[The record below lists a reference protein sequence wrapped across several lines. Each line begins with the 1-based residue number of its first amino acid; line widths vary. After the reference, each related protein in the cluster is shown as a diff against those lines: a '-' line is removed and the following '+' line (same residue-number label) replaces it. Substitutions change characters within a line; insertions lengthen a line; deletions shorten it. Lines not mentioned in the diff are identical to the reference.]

1 MKIRTINAHCAVVYR
16 YVNSGVGIETTVF
29 SYDTPVL
36 RIDSNNN
43 ISRLWD
49 GWSATTQRDINTA
62 VNVGMNKKMWEAMP
76 VVD

>member
-1 MKIRTINAHCAVVYR
+1 MKICTINAHCTVVYR

-43 ISRLWD
+43 IVRLWD
-49 GWSATTQRDINTA
+49 GWTATTQRDINSA
-62 VNVGMNKKMWEAMP
+62 VNVGMTKKMWEAMP
-76 VVD
+76 IVD